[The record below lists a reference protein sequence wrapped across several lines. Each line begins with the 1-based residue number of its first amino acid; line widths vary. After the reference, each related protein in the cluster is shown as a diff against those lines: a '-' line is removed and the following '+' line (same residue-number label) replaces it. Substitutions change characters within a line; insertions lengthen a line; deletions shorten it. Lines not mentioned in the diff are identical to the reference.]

1 MPGLSKEPA
10 TLTSRASQGNACIQS
25 EAHLMLEQYFLCISS
40 ACQTLHL
47 TSRCFL
53 GTHTVL
59 PAHCH
64 KALDSLE
71 EVGRLAREL
80 CEYLHQP
87 RSAPEHATPPQYT
100 ILCTLHI
107 IKERTCDLS
116 DLIKSYIL
124 SYKQPHAPFAT
135 RQRQYITLSFET
147 LLQHIADLCLQTD
160 MAGEETL
167 VPDERLPSPTILSLA
182 RYREKQAQMGS

>member
-10 TLTSRASQGNACIQS
+10 TLTSRASRGNACAHS
-25 EAHLMLEQYFLCISS
+25 EAHLMVEQHVLCISS
-40 ACQTLHL
+40 ASQTLHL

-53 GTHTVL
+53 GTHSVL
-59 PAHCH
+59 PVQCH

-71 EVGRLAREL
+71 EVGRLVREL
-80 CEYLHQP
+80 CEFLRQL
-87 RSAPEHATPPQYT
+87 RSAPEYTTPPQYSA
-100 ILCTLHI
+100 LCTLHI

-135 RQRQYITLSFET
+135 RQRQYITLSFEI
-147 LLQHIADLCLQTD
+147 LLQQIADLCLQTGQ
-160 MAGEETL
+160 AAEEAL
-167 VPDERLPSPTILSLA
+167 APDESLPSPAILPLA
-182 RYREKQAQMGS
+182 SYRERRAQMGS

>member
-1 MPGLSKEPA
+1 
-10 TLTSRASQGNACIQS
+10 
-25 EAHLMLEQYFLCISS
+25 MLEQYFLSISS
-40 ACQTLHL
+40 ASQQLHL

-53 GTHTVL
+53 GTHIVL

-64 KALDSLE
+64 KAIDSLE
-71 EVGRLAREL
+71 EVGRLVQEL
-80 CEYLHQP
+80 CEFLHP
-87 RSAPEHATPPQYT
+87 TRSTPQNATSPQYA

-135 RQRQYITLSFET
+135 RQRHYITLSFEV
-147 LLQHIADLCLQTD
+147 LLQHIADLGLHTGR
-160 MAGEETL
+160 AGEEEQA
-167 VPDERLPSPTILSLA
+167 PDESISSPAIVYL
-182 RYREKQAQMGS
+182 RHYREKRAQMEN